1 MIYHYT
7 SGTSLIGTLGNSEF
21 WATDINFLNDH
32 KEHVLGYEASIKSIK
47 SAMAEEFREPFQSW
61 FDMFYSQILSL
72 TEVNIIDRAAY
83 VVSFSKKSDSI
94 AHWFSYCEKNQG
106 YCIGFEEDEFLYEDK
121 ALANLPDHVY
131 RFEDVVYGDID
142 FIGARLNGLIS
153 KEAIVRRMESAL
165 RAAKLLGIDT
175 ASGSPFSEHYKERTG
190 MSILAEI
197 FSELI
202 FSCCAYKEAGFT
214 HEDERRL
221 VISLRELAEK
231 PVGMSS
237 STKFRERNGVIYPY
251 VPMKFN
257 PESIKE
263 IVVGPCSDYSLKEA
277 GLSKLLR
284 SKGIN
289 CEITK
294 SASSLRF
301 T

>member
-7 SGTSLIGTLGNSEF
+7 SGTSLIGVLGNSEF

-32 KEHVLGYEASIKSIK
+32 KEHILGYEASIDFIK
-47 SAMAEEFREPFQSW
+47 KAMTEEFREPFQSW
-61 FDMFYSQILSL
+61 FDLFYSQILSL

-83 VVSFSKKSDSI
+83 VVSFSKKPDSI

-106 YCIGFEEDEFLYEDK
+106 YCIGFEEDDFLYKDE
-121 ALANLPDHVY
+121 ANLPDHAY
-131 RFEDVVYGDID
+131 RFEDVVYGDVESM
-142 FIGARLNGLIS
+142 GARLNGLIS
-153 KEAIVRRMESAL
+153 KDAIVRRMENSL

-175 ASGSPFSEHYKERTG
+175 TSGSPFSERYKESTG
-190 MSILAEI
+190 MDILAEI

-202 FSCCAYKEAGFT
+202 FSSCAYKEAGFI

-221 VISLRELAEK
+221 VISLREISGESGGL
-231 PVGMSS
+231 SS

-251 VPMKFN
+251 VPIKFD
-257 PESIKE
+257 PLSIRE
-263 IVVGPCSDYSLKEA
+263 IVIGPCSDYSLKEA
-277 GLSKLLR
+277 GLSKLLK
-284 SKGIN
+284 SKGIE
-289 CEITK
+289 CKITR